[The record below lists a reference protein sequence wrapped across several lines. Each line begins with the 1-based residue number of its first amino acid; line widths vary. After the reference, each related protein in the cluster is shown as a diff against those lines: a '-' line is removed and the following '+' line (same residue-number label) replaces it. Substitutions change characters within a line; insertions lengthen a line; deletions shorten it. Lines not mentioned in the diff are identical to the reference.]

1 MIERKAERKVM
12 KISFCELSI
21 ESIDNKT
28 CHEYN
33 CDNKTWRII
42 LLLMAVITIMAYLG
56 ELI

>member
-1 MIERKAERKVM
+1 M

-42 LLLMAVITIMAYLG
+42 LLLMAVITILAFLG

>member
-28 CHEYN
+28 CREYN
-33 CDNKTWRII
+33 YDTGKPP
-42 LLLMAVITIMAYLG
+42 VIFRKSAGL
-56 ELI
+56 